1 MVYKRYIYR
10 DGKRFGPYY
19 YHTYRD
25 KHGKTHSR
33 YIDNPREHGAVI
45 HAQTHSHL
53 FAQHKTLFILLGIIA
68 LFLVSLI
75 VLSNELSKQE
85 GVSSQEQGGFSFKK
99 LANNV
104 KSFVTGL
111 TADTPDAGTSETTT
125 DTTSSDTSPI
135 TETPTE
141 EIIPDET
148 TPTIENPIIETPTE
162 EVPVTE
168 TPTAETTSE
177 ESINETI
184 PETSAN
190 ETTSETETEETNV
203 TEQVNETAVSNETI
217 VEDDSGGVGGVGIIS
232 NNTNQTPSI
241 TITEQNIT
249 NVTVINSSVNVF
261 TDSSTFQY
269 GAVLG
274 QPVRWEKRVKIDI
287 EGADSVDNLVVDLPE
302 LAGNVSVKKIKDEKE
317 EDVESFV
324 KNEKIIE
331 ESSPGITGS
340 VTAETEGN
348 GFFSRIFNFILGFFR
363 GSITG
368 KVVEAENNVEVEI
381 NSPVFDKE
389 ELVLEYYTDA
399 PYAEE
404 RKLKDKTKEIS
415 IVGPGKIKY
424 ENVLAYANLHIEVKD
439 KSDIKLYLIENGQ
452 RTQEIDF
459 NAYDKNNNLLLYYI
473 EWVVPLLDTPKV
485 YELEITSEGVTMIER
500 INLLINEK
508 GLKIETKVI
517 DNLILNNKTRVIIK
531 TKQGFSSIGKKIKS
545 TGNYES
551 VELDENLLN
560 LLDNSSIDE
569 IILDQPVDVLL
580 GESEIIIRSLDARND
595 FGLTGKNKRV
605 CILDTGVDYSH
616 PSITNYKKGQDFVN
630 NDSDPMDDNG
640 HGTSVS
646 GVISRIAP
654 ESDIY
659 MAKVMDA
666 NGQGYES
673 YVLEG
678 LQWCIDN
685 KADIISF
692 SIGSGSYNGF
702 CYTNVVAELSNMAV
716 EQGIFVVAATGNDGT
731 TALKSPSCAS
741 NATRVSSTDK
751 QDAIASFANVNKF
764 VDLFAPGVNVYVP
777 ILGGGFASLSGTSIS
792 APMVSAGAA
801 LVLENESL
809 NPSELK
815 YVLRSTGNPIKYM
828 IDFVTEINISRLD
841 VYNAIINNVTM
852 LPYNYSGEQGT
863 GNESNFTLLVNGC
876 SDSSC
881 VSGTACCNGGG
892 VTCVVS
898 TGTSYTCLDADTS
911 SASCAKTCDE
921 AGTSAGACQFG
932 FYSARA
938 WLASACCGDDVG
950 EGYASGSDGTN
961 FCCEGS
967 STADDSFC
975 GSDSGWTYEWQIDG
989 ARCLST
995 VVRDTVGAWNPPNN
1009 DMSCGCPGTS
1019 TSAWPCDAYNSDT
1032 DGLVDGVCTGANQ
1045 CTGSNVRIR
1054 TSDGGYVI
1062 CSGSLG
1068 EQCDTNTAA
1077 GTWAVD
1083 SICLNSGVCDASDV
1097 VKTATPTYVVC

>member
-148 TPTIENPIIETPTE
+148 TPTIETPIIETPTE
-162 EVPVTE
+162 ETPVTE
-168 TPTAETTSE
+168 TPTAETPSE

-249 NVTVINSSVNVF
+249 NVTVINATVNVF

-274 QPVRWEKRVKIDI
+274 QPVRWEKRVKVDI

-302 LAGNVSVKKIKDEKE
+302 LAGNVSVKKIKNEFE
-317 EDVESFV
+317 EEIEAFV
-324 KNEKIIE
+324 RNENIIE
-331 ESSPGITGS
+331 DSSPGITGS

-368 KVVEAENNVEVEI
+368 NVVEGGNNVEVEI
-381 NSPVFDKE
+381 NSPVYDKE

-404 RKLKDKTKEIS
+404 RSLKDKIKEIS

-424 ENVLAYANLHIEVKD
+424 ENVTAFANLPIEVKN
-439 KSDIKLYLIENGQ
+439 KADIKLYLVENGQ
-452 RTQEIDF
+452 RIQEIDF
-459 NAYDKNNNLLLYYI
+459 NAYDKNNNLLLDYI
-473 EWVVPLLDTPKV
+473 EWVVPLLETSQV
-485 YELEITSEGVTMIER
+485 YELEVIGAGFTMTER
-500 INLLINEK
+500 INLIINEK

-580 GESEIIIRSLDARND
+580 DDSEIIIRSLDARND

-605 CILDTGVDYSH
+605 CILDTGVDYNH

-646 GVISRIAP
+646 GVILRIAP

-702 CYTNVVAELSNMAV
+702 CDTNVVAELSN
-716 EQGIFVVAATGNDGT
+716 
-731 TALKSPSCAS
+731 
-741 NATRVSSTDK
+741 
-751 QDAIASFANVNKF
+751 
-764 VDLFAPGVNVYVP
+764 
-777 ILGGGFASLSGTSIS
+777 
-792 APMVSAGAA
+792 
-801 LVLENESL
+801 
-809 NPSELK
+809 
-815 YVLRSTGNPIKYM
+815 
-828 IDFVTEINISRLD
+828 
-841 VYNAIINNVTM
+841 
-852 LPYNYSGEQGT
+852 
-863 GNESNFTLLVNGC
+863 
-876 SDSSC
+876 
-881 VSGTACCNGGG
+881 
-892 VTCVVS
+892 
-898 TGTSYTCLDADTS
+898 
-911 SASCAKTCDE
+911 
-921 AGTSAGACQFG
+921 
-932 FYSARA
+932 
-938 WLASACCGDDVG
+938 
-950 EGYASGSDGTN
+950 
-961 FCCEGS
+961 
-967 STADDSFC
+967 
-975 GSDSGWTYEWQIDG
+975 
-989 ARCLST
+989 
-995 VVRDTVGAWNPPNN
+995 
-1009 DMSCGCPGTS
+1009 
-1019 TSAWPCDAYNSDT
+1019 
-1032 DGLVDGVCTGANQ
+1032 
-1045 CTGSNVRIR
+1045 
-1054 TSDGGYVI
+1054 
-1062 CSGSLG
+1062 
-1068 EQCDTNTAA
+1068 
-1077 GTWAVD
+1077 
-1083 SICLNSGVCDASDV
+1083 
-1097 VKTATPTYVVC
+1097 